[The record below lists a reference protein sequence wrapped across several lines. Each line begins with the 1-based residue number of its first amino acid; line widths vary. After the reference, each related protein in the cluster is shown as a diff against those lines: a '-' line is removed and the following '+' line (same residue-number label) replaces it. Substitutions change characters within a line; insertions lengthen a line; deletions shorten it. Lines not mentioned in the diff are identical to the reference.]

1 MKVRTVCVAPPTF
14 VAAGDVAQMLGL
26 TSASSFLGRRA
37 RLEDTLGFPAPV
49 PWSRRPMMW
58 RRESVQ
64 RWVDALGEV
73 PSAALKLVPD
83 QADAARRVVMLQQ
96 ARTV

>member
-1 MKVRTVCVAPPTF
+1 MKVRTVCTALPIF
-14 VAAGDVAQMLGL
+14 VNASDVAQMLGL

-37 RLEDTLGFPAPV
+37 HLEETLGFPTPV
-49 PWSRRPMMW
+49 PWSKRPMMW

-73 PSAALKLVPD
+73 PAAALDLVPD
-83 QADAARRVVMLQQ
+83 QPDAARRVVMIHQ
-96 ARTV
+96 ARTA

>member
-1 MKVRTVCVAPPTF
+1 MKVRTVCTAPPIF

-37 RLEDTLGFPAPV
+37 RLEETLGFPTPV
-49 PWSRRPMMW
+49 PWSKRPMMW

-64 RWVDALGEV
+64 RWIDALGEV
-73 PSAALKLVPD
+73 PAAALDLISD
-83 QADAARRVVMLQQ
+83 QPDAARRVVMLHQ
-96 ARTV
+96 ARTS